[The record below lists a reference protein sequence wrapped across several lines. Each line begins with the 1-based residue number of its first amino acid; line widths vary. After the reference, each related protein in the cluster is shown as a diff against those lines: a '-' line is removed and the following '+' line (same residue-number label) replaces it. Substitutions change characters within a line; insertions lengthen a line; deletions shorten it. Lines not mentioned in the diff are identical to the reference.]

1 MKTYVKN
8 GLMTVVDDNDPRIA
22 GYIASGWAETSAVKK
37 PKSVAD
43 ERREQTIKDI
53 KQANL
58 QHDVESKPL
67 NEALKAAENAA
78 DESEAVDDGLFS
90 TVEESKQ

>member
-43 ERREQTIKDI
+43 ERY
-53 KQANL
+53 QAGKL
-58 QHDVESKPL
+58 
-67 NEALKAAENAA
+67 AA
-78 DESEAVDDGLFS
+78 
-90 TVEESKQ
+90 